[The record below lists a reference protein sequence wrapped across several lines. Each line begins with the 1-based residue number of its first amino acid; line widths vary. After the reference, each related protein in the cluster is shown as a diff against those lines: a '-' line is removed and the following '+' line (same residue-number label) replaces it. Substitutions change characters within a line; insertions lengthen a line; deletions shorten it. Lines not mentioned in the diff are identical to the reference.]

1 MALAREKN
9 ASLDRVVDEFYQK
22 AAHIILGSR
31 MYVQGGPRAV
41 PEPGS
46 RGRAWVSELQQR
58 FVALPA
64 GQAGSLALSHPKP
77 TPTPTPAMQFNLEV
91 DEVDGAAAALARW
104 RGGEAGGSLPLV
116 IEVGVAAGKQWRA
129 QSVACRLPSH
139 TGGCLEMRLDTPL

>member
-22 AAHIILGSR
+22 AAHIILGAR
-31 MYVQGGPRAV
+31 IYVQAGPREAS
-41 PEPGS
+41 EPGS
-46 RGRAWVSELQQR
+46 RGRAWVSELQPTS

-64 GQAGSLALSHPKP
+64 YLPAWGFPRPLKTHTD
-77 TPTPTPAMQFNLEV
+77 TPTQFNLEV

-116 IEVGVAAGKQWRA
+116 IEVRGQQW
-129 QSVACRLPSH
+129 C
-139 TGGCLEMRLDTPL
+139 